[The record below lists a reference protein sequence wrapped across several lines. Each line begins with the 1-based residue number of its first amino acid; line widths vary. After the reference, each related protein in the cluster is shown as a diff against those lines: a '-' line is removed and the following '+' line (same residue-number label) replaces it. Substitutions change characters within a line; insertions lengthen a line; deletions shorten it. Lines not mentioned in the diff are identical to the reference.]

1 MKKISILSLLIIF
14 NVFNIMAQNVYD
26 FTVKDRRGND
36 VSLSEY
42 KGKVLLIVNTATR
55 CGFTP
60 QYEELEA
67 LYKNYRE
74 QGLEILDFPCNQFG
88 EQSAGT
94 EEEIQQ
100 FCTLNYG
107 TEFPQFKK
115 IEVNGENESP
125 LFTYLKAQQGFKGFD
140 KSHKIGGLLDQMLS
154 QADPDYASNPDIK
167 WNFTKFLVDREGN
180 VVERYEPTTECAV
193 IEEAIKKLL

>member
-1 MKKISILSLLIIF
+1 
-14 NVFNIMAQNVYD
+14 MAQNVYD

-36 VSLSEY
+36 VSLNEY

-67 LYKNYRE
+67 LYKNYRD

-88 EQSAGT
+88 EQAPGS
-94 EEEIQQ
+94 EDEIHE
-100 FCTLNYG
+100 FCTLNFG

-115 IEVNGENESP
+115 IEVNGENELP
-125 LFTYLKAQQGFKGFD
+125 LYTFLKSKCGFKGFD
-140 KSHKIGGLLDQMLS
+140 KDHKIGALLDEMLS
-154 QADPDYASNPDIK
+154 KADPDYASKPDIK
-167 WNFTKFLVDREGN
+167 WNFTKFLIDRKGN
-180 VVERYEPTTECAV
+180 VVDRYEPTTAIQV
-193 IEEAIKKLL
+193 IEDAIKQLL